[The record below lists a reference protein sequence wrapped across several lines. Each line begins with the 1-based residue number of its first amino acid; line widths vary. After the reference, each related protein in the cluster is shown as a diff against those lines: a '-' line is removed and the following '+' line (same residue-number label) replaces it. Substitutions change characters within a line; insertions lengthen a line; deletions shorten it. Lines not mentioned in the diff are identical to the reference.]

1 MYQTHF
7 GLRERPFRATPDSTC
22 YYPATSHERALHRLL
37 QGLRDDEGFVVLTG
51 EPGTGKT
58 LLCHCLLER
67 LGSDGMSVLLTNT
80 HFANRAALL
89 QAILYDLSLPYE
101 GRTEQE
107 MRLALTDFLLR
118 HYAEGRRTVLLAD
131 EAQHL
136 TVEVL
141 EELRLLANLESRQG
155 RALQVVLVAQP
166 ALLHTLNRPTLAS
179 LAQRVAVR
187 ADLAPLDLQEAA
199 DYLLHQARAAGAR
212 PQTLFSEEA
221 LEVLARGSGGVPRLL
236 NQAAHQALSLA
247 AAAGASMVDA
257 EAALEALTLLG
268 LDEETE
274 EAGAAGPITQA
285 LGETQAD
292 RGPMLALD
300 GCGDDPGP
308 CAEEAEKGDDQ
319 ACRLFTAPRR
329 LA

>member
-7 GLRERPFRATPDSTC
+7 GLRERPFRPTPDSTC
-22 YYPATSHERALHRLL
+22 YYPATSHEKALYRLL
-37 QGLRDDEGFVVLTG
+37 QGLNDDEGIVVLTA
-51 EPGTGKT
+51 EPGLGKT

-67 LGSDGMSVLLTNT
+67 LGSDVTSVLLTNT
-80 HFANRAALL
+80 HFRDRAALL

-101 GRTEQE
+101 GRSEQE

-118 HYAEGRRTVLLAD
+118 NFAEGRRTILLAD
-131 EAQHL
+131 EAHHL
-136 TVEVL
+136 MVELL

-166 ALLHTLNRPTLAS
+166 SLLHTLNRTALAS

-187 ADLAPLDLQEAA
+187 TDLAPLDLHEAA

-212 PQTLFSEEA
+212 AQNLFGDEA

-236 NQAAHQALSLA
+236 NQAAHQALTLA
-247 AAAGASMVDA
+247 AAAGAPLVDA

-268 LDEETE
+268 LDTEEQETE
-274 EAGAAGPITQA
+274 AATQA
-285 LGETQAD
+285 IGETQAD
-292 RGPMLALD
+292 RGPVLALD
-300 GCGDDPGP
+300 GCSEDNGSG
-308 CAEEAEKGDDQ
+308 AEEAAEDDGEG
-319 ACRLFTAPRR
+319 CRLFTAPRR

>member
-37 QGLRDDEGFVVLTG
+37 QGLRDDEGIVVLTG

-67 LGSDGMSVLLTNT
+67 LGPDVSSVLLTNT
-80 HFANRAALL
+80 HFSDRAALL

-118 HYAEGRRTVLLAD
+118 TYAEGRRTVLLAD

-166 ALLHTLNRPTLAS
+166 SLLHTLHRPALAS

-187 ADLAPLDLQEAA
+187 ADLAPFDLQEAA
-199 DYLLHQARAAGAR
+199 DYLLHQARSAGAR
-212 PQTLFSEEA
+212 SQTLFSEEA
-221 LEVLARGSGGVPRLL
+221 LEVLARGSGGLPRLL
-236 NQAAHQALSLA
+236 NQTAHQALSLA
-247 AAAGASMVDA
+247 AVAGAPLVDA
-257 EAALEALTLLG
+257 EAALEALSLLG

-274 EAGAAGPITQA
+274 EAAAATPKTA
-285 LGETQAD
+285 AVGETQAD

-300 GCGDDPGP
+300 GCADDTGA
-308 CAEEAEKGDDQ
+308 CAEELEASDGQ

>member
-51 EPGTGKT
+51 EPGSGKT
-58 LLCHCLLER
+58 LLCLCLLER
-67 LGSDGMSVLLTNT
+67 LGSDVTSVLLTNT

-118 HYAEGRRTVLLAD
+118 HFAEGRRTVLLAD

-136 TVEVL
+136 TMEVL

-166 ALLHTLNRPTLAS
+166 ALLHTLNRPALAS

-187 ADLAPLDLQEAA
+187 ADLAPLDLPEAA

-212 PQTLFSEEA
+212 AQTLFNEEA

-247 AAAGASMVDA
+247 AAAGAPMVDA

-268 LDEETE
+268 LDEVTS
-274 EAGAAGPITQA
+274 EAGAIIPKTQV

-300 GCGDDPGP
+300 GCADEAGP
-308 CAEEAEKGDDQ
+308 CAEEAEEGDGQ